1 MSKSLIKYSLF
12 QNRKNFNP
20 ISLFKMNRDITYNEF
35 VLFLEKKGVQA
46 PSTAYFERVKS
57 VFEDNNK
64 VDIIEDNN
72 KVDIINEDLQE
83 EVNENV
89 KVNAVDEVLK
99 EVKISNDAI
108 NITAKS
114 SKTSRSKKRVRS
126 KAKKEI
132 EIEEDNSD

>member
-57 VFEDNNK
+57 VF
-64 VDIIEDNN
+64 EDNN